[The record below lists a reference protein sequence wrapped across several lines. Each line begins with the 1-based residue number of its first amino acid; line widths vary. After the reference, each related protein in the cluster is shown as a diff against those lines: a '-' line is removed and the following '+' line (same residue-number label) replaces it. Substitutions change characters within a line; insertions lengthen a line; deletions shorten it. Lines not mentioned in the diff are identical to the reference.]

1 MLSCNILLW
10 TQSNKA
16 LTLVAKPEATIQ
28 RLADDSQPPGAIT
41 AQLAKLSSPKHT
53 LKSKQS
59 SGCRFPRRAAVLAR
73 ASRLHICTSLSCSL
87 LSCHLR
93 CMLMIDLPP
102 KPPSYITGCSGLK
115 HMCVSVLFQ
124 SCCDQGRQASGDD
137 IFQTS
142 GPVYRCVHCSNLSQV
157 LPSTTANQ
165 CFRLRSPGTQ

>member
-1 MLSCNILLW
+1 MLSCNMLLW
-10 TQSNKA
+10 TQSNRA

-53 LKSKQS
+53 FKSKQS
-59 SGCRFPRRAAVLAR
+59 SGCGFPKRAAVLAQI
-73 ASRLHICTSLSCSL
+73 SRLHICTNLSCSL

-115 HMCVSVLFQ
+115 HMCVFVPIPEL
-124 SCCDQGRQASGDD
+124 
-137 IFQTS
+137 
-142 GPVYRCVHCSNLSQV
+142 L
-157 LPSTTANQ
+157 
-165 CFRLRSPGTQ
+165 